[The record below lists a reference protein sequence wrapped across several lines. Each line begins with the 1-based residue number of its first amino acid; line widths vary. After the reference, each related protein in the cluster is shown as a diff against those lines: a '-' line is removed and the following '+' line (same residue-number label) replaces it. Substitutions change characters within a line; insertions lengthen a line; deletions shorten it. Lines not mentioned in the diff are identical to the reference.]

1 MTLIKNGQGRAGNTA
16 GNNSGESSGDSAG
29 ALARRKFA
37 AQCGMDEDDP
47 MLPLLQGNAQL
58 EMKVEQWSTAILE
71 LAALARQQNQAMQE
85 TSQNSLR
92 LASALSSFEQES
104 VQLRALIKQLGG
116 SLTDSKSGSGKSP
129 EGLNQ
134 NALQTLLPLL
144 KAIKDDIA
152 SMEASIEVNDR
163 GRDTNSSGGWRDY
176 VVGAQAVMAV
186 VMLLGGCWVYNQ
198 LNDQQFLLWKQS
210 SWALTKLE
218 RIEKALGVQPDK

>member
-1 MTLIKNGQGRAGNTA
+1 MVLTGNGNGRAGDTT
-16 GNNSGESSGDSAG
+16 GGSSGESAG

-71 LAALARQQNQAMQE
+71 LAALARNQNQAMQE

-104 VQLRALIKQLGG
+104 VQLRALIEQLGS
-116 SLTDSKSGSGKSP
+116 SLTELKGGSGKSP

-134 NALQTLLPLL
+134 NALQTLLPML

-152 SMEASIEVNDR
+152 SMEASIEASDR
-163 GRDTNSSGGWRDY
+163 GRDTNGSGGWRDY

-186 VMLLGGCWVYNQ
+186 VMLLGGYWVYNQ